1 MTELNK
7 TRRGPKAGLALV
19 CGNCIPPQPD
29 EDEELWI
36 PSYYL
41 QLARSLNLY
50 RFGHPEIATRITF
63 TVDYGGADVLW
74 KLCRMVVAGQR
85 FAPGDRVQLALG
97 VWKERYTVAFYPHTT
112 AYGDCL
118 LAVVEELDE
127 EFQRLPEAAA
137 EERIARHPHPIDP
150 YALV

>member
-1 MTELNK
+1 MKEQE
-7 TRRGPKAGLALV
+7 RRMRRVKVSPAIV
-19 CGNCIPPQPD
+19 SGNCIVPYED
-29 EDEELWI
+29 DEEALWM
-36 PSYYL
+36 PGYYL
-41 QLARSLNLY
+41 QLAQTLGLHRY
-50 RFGHPEIATRITF
+50 GHPEIAARITF
-63 TVDYGGADVLW
+63 TLEDGGADVLRQ
-74 KLCRMVVAGQR
+74 LCRMVVQGRR

-127 EFQRLPEAAA
+127 EFQRLSEAAA

-150 YALV
+150 YARM